1 MYFTRSLF
9 VHIFNFEF
17 IVVNFHEI
25 HYKMNE
31 MLTEL
36 GQSFFLGEKSPNGH
50 TASNFQR
57 KFLSLKNNS
66 PNFAPFGV
74 RAGLSPQGCLPVN
87 AKSD

>member
-1 MYFTRSLF
+1 MYFTWSLF

-31 MLTEL
+31 TLTEL
-36 GQSFFLGEKSPNGH
+36 GQPFFLGEKSPKGD

-57 KFLSLKNNS
+57 KLS
-66 PNFAPFGV
+66 FF
-74 RAGLSPQGCLPVN
+74 
-87 AKSD
+87 